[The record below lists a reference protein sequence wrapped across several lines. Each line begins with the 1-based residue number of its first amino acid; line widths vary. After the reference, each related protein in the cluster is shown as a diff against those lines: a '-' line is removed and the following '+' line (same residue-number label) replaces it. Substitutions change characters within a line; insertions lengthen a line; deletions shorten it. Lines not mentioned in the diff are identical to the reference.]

1 MIFADGQNR
10 LTFAE
15 NTRHLLLSVVTE
27 TMAYIQH
34 SHNCFWVS
42 TLTSKLSSI
51 TARFISNK
59 RGNNSEHK
67 KTTSGQG
74 RLNNCNNL
82 KILVARAGFAQD
94 PTISIWV

>member
-1 MIFADGQNR
+1 MIFADGQKR

-42 TLTSKLSSI
+42 TQTSKLSVSLQDLSAI
-51 TARFISNK
+51 NAAIIQNK
-59 RGNNSEHK
+59 K
-67 KTTSGQG
+67 PLT
-74 RLNNCNNL
+74 
-82 KILVARAGFAQD
+82 QD
-94 PTISIWV
+94 KGG